1 MSKSRH
7 LLTAAIALVLG
18 AGACTDT
25 SVEPEEQLTEQ
36 EAMDL
41 LDGYRVL
48 FLDEEP
54 TVISET
60 AGGAV
65 IECPLGGQAEFQGGG
80 EEEFVGD
87 TARLNVNINI
97 NPMACRVSANG
108 NEFTITGDPGV
119 REEISVEIV
128 AIDGFFESFDVTGTT
143 VGTLA
148 WESGDRSGTCDIDLV
163 LSAEPDLDPENP
175 GVTGTLSGMLC
186 GHEVDIDVAE
196 LPIE

>member
-1 MSKSRH
+1 MSKTRS

-25 SVEPEEQLTEQ
+25 GVEPEEQLTEQ

-41 LDGYRVL
+41 LDGYRTL
-48 FLDEEP
+48 LLEGEP

-60 AGGAV
+60 VGGAL
-65 IECPLGGQAEFQGGG
+65 IDCPLGGRAEFQGGG
-80 EEEFVGD
+80 EDEMVGD

-97 NPMACRVSANG
+97 NPMGCRVSANG

-119 REEISVEIV
+119 REEFSVEIV
-128 AIDGFFESFDVTGTT
+128 GLFESFDISGTT
-143 VGTLA
+143 VGTLS
-148 WESGDRSGTCDIDLV
+148 WEADDRSGTCDIGLV
-163 LSAEPDLDPENP
+163 LSAEPDFSDPANP
-175 GVTGTLSGMLC
+175 GATGTLSGMLC
-186 GHEVDIDVAE
+186 GHEVEIDVAE